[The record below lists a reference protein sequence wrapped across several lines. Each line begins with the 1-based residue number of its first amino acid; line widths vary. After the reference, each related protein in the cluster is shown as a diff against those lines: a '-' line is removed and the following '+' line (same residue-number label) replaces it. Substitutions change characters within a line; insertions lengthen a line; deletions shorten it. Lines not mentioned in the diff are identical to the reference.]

1 MENIILI
8 EGIFA
13 VIYLFMKKAA
23 IYIWDHDKDRF
34 IFIRYWYHWFEYIYV
49 FIAAVLAPKHSVNDG
64 IVTLTVAILIK
75 IIFDKTK
82 IFDRYFSRNLPS

>member
-1 MENIILI
+1 MESIILI

-23 IYIWDHDKDRF
+23 ICIWERDKERF
-34 IFIRYWYHWFEYIYV
+34 IFMRYWYHWFEFIYV
-49 FIAAVLAPKHSVNDG
+49 FIAAVLAPKHTINEG
-64 IVTLTVAILIK
+64 IVTLTVVIIIK

-82 IFDRYFSRNLPS
+82 IFDRYFNRTLS